1 MGLLDDTSAP
11 LTGGSPA
18 PDDTAQQAPDATP
31 PATGT
36 PDIKGAVAFAAKQ
49 YGVDPNIMAGML
61 MKESMLHP
69 DVISGKR
76 VSTAGAVGIAQF
88 MPDTAKRF
96 GIDATDPIQSIF
108 GMAAYLRSNL
118 DKFGGNYEKAIAG
131 YNWGE
136 NRDALK
142 SDDWRSSAPDETK
155 DYVGF
160 VTQFAHA
167 LGSNTQAP
175 SVSSPDPIGGGRG
188 KINPGMDDQI
198 AHDLRT
204 GAGAIPGEGTQ
215 ADTDAKNVANFRQQV
230 ATPPASLGDKIEG
243 GIDAAINVGTGLT
256 TGMVGQA
263 GGFLGGA
270 AGALATK
277 LRGGVQPDQGME
289 QATQEGGEKV
299 TYAPR
304 FDKGREY
311 AEDIGGAMNEA
322 MPVFGHSIE
331 IGGMHQAAAPI
342 KTAAADAAR
351 RAGVPLKVTTPLSA
365 AEVASVGGNAA
376 ANADAAGVAGAAPEA
391 TPAAV
396 QPGAAAYD
404 KNASAVD
411 QMEAVRPSAPAVP
424 DPATRLENATNVDD
438 IVSAASDMAQHP
450 QAPLADRMTDL
461 GRQINEWSQ
470 SQRAAGDIGKI
481 TEDAATTADGI
492 TAPLEQSI
500 QTLGQQIEGARAGKL
515 AEATAGEQSI
525 TAGEVDKPLP
535 TLDDAPHEPNER
547 ALPASLAA
555 DRSGPEIP
563 PGGDQAGGLLASV
576 RPESALPAGPDAVS
590 LGADG
595 RGLGELGAQ
604 HADGAAGRPDDAAGV
619 AGAGERRPVAD
630 RPGSDR
636 TGAADGAL
644 GESDG
649 RTNSTTAG
657 GAGGVPV
664 LREDAGPVSQERA
677 SVAPEPRVAG
687 EQVAGGYTAVGG
699 ERQSLLDR
707 LTNGVNA
714 KLVAAGRA
722 PLRLTAVETPRNVA
736 GARVAEN
743 FVQKVFGKSIIW
755 VKSESARR
763 LFNGAQFDA
772 IPNHFFIDV
781 ETEHPV
787 LAVVGHEMLH
797 VMRRDA
803 PRVYDWLTDRTRGF
817 ISGNSEYKASLDA
830 KRAKQGLGPLSEDTG
845 IEEQHADVNGDLWME
860 PSYIDSLAK
869 EQPEGFRKVS
879 AAVIKFL
886 NDTIAK
892 VGRLNPFGS
901 AKYVTD
907 LERVKGLY
915 AKAFRDYAEIY
926 RTEGS
931 LGAPD
936 EASSDAK
943 FSINDDENF
952 KKWFGDSKIV
962 DAAGKPLTMY
972 HGTNAD
978 FNSFDRGRSDIGA
991 TFVTPDAH
999 FAGGIAEGKA
1009 QEAGGEEIGSN
1020 LMPLHVRAE
1029 RPFDYDDSTQRKAVV
1044 DKVFADNETYRQG
1057 DGQEALRLDG
1067 KNTLYTRSVL
1077 DSALGEPQE
1086 AGNWEV
1092 IERPEVQSAIRAI
1105 GHDGFYVNEG
1115 GVKNLGVYDPN
1126 QVKSATG
1133 NNGAFSRSSNDV
1145 RFSAPESGSADKAL
1159 PVTDGNGVAKLRS
1172 ILSTPGRA
1180 IADVYA
1186 KVRDGLLFNVSP
1198 MSLGSDFARKTAK
1211 EWANSD
1217 RVARYQWQQF
1227 DKILKTKFTTEQLER
1242 MWNAA
1247 DEENDIRGGTLKP
1260 VEGEAKGLSSLPD
1273 DQRAAVEKLSQYGE
1287 ELLAR
1292 ARDLG
1297 MFKGEGVPFWAPR
1310 MAALIGDNGE
1320 IAAHGTSV
1328 GKDVTTTAN
1337 SLKQRK
1343 YLTTEETEAA
1353 AKAKLGDQAEIV
1365 RNIRTM
1371 PLAMARL
1378 ERALAGRELVNAI
1391 KDYGDHLGI
1400 ETVND
1405 KGGDGYFTIDK
1416 PAYKTWGPKFVTDP
1430 ESGKTVAAIDQFGNP
1445 VMVQSQ
1451 LHISN
1456 EFRGPL
1462 KAISY
1467 EKPGII
1473 YGSLMGL
1480 KSKAMSV
1487 LMFSPLL
1494 HNAVEFG
1501 RALPVA
1507 PLKVATFAIYFEGN
1521 RVRKNPAIMRQA
1533 VQDGLVPI
1541 GSHGGRQDITGI
1553 TEDPQIR
1560 PGQSLTSKAIG
1571 GAVGLVH
1578 DGAGEAVKRGI
1589 DKAGEFYH
1597 QTLLWDRVGDLQA
1610 GLYSHLKQ
1618 QQISKGMAPDVAG
1631 KLAAHWANRYA
1642 GALPNESMSNGARM
1656 IANMTLFS
1664 RSFSLGNLG
1673 AIKDMITG
1681 LPKDVQSQILMS
1693 TGDINIALS
1702 KIDKLKGVAAT
1713 VPGLGGLAKTKTQSA
1728 IVSGRRKAITAF
1740 LMDAALMYVGNDVL
1754 QDTLD
1759 KLRRDKSWGQIGQ
1772 GYLDRL
1778 HALSTKASND
1788 PWAIAT
1794 SPLAS
1799 FESLLATST
1808 NEPGKENRIHYGNQG
1823 DGTAQYV
1830 RLPTGKVGEDFV
1842 NWIRSPVKTFKA
1854 KMSTFAKPITE
1865 VLANDNGIG
1874 QRVYDPDASASV
1886 MKNVGRIIK
1895 LIAEAQVPMDTINGA
1910 VNIAQGKANDT
1921 DVAKVVGP
1929 IAGFTFSKGAPGG
1942 PAVGELYAADRKYIG
1957 DKQDIMPEVAQD
1969 IKDGNRD
1976 KAIERMTAIG
1986 MSAPEMKQ
1994 VLKHLENPESR
2005 LTGAGL
2011 KNFNRRASD
2020 DDKAKMETIRGQ

>member
-1 MGLLDDTSAP
+1 M
-11 LTGGSPA
+11 
-18 PDDTAQQAPDATP
+18 
-31 PATGT
+31 
-36 PDIKGAVAFAAKQ
+36 
-49 YGVDPNIMAGML
+49 
-61 MKESMLHP
+61 
-69 DVISGKR
+69 
-76 VSTAGAVGIAQF
+76 
-88 MPDTAKRF
+88 
-96 GIDATDPIQSIF
+96 
-108 GMAAYLRSNL
+108 
-118 DKFGGNYEKAIAG
+118 
-131 YNWGE
+131 
-136 NRDALK
+136 
-142 SDDWRSSAPDETK
+142 
-155 DYVGF
+155 
-160 VTQFAHA
+160 
-167 LGSNTQAP
+167 
-175 SVSSPDPIGGGRG
+175 
-188 KINPGMDDQI
+188 
-198 AHDLRT
+198 
-204 GAGAIPGEGTQ
+204 
-215 ADTDAKNVANFRQQV
+215 
-230 ATPPASLGDKIEG
+230 
-243 GIDAAINVGTGLT
+243 
-256 TGMVGQA
+256 
-263 GGFLGGA
+263 
-270 AGALATK
+270 
-277 LRGGVQPDQGME
+277 
-289 QATQEGGEKV
+289 
-299 TYAPR
+299 
-304 FDKGREY
+304 
-311 AEDIGGAMNEA
+311 
-322 MPVFGHSIE
+322 
-331 IGGMHQAAAPI
+331 
-342 KTAAADAAR
+342 
-351 RAGVPLKVTTPLSA
+351 
-365 AEVASVGGNAA
+365 
-376 ANADAAGVAGAAPEA
+376 
-391 TPAAV
+391 
-396 QPGAAAYD
+396 
-404 KNASAVD
+404 
-411 QMEAVRPSAPAVP
+411 
-424 DPATRLENATNVDD
+424 
-438 IVSAASDMAQHP
+438 
-450 QAPLADRMTDL
+450 
-461 GRQINEWSQ
+461 
-470 SQRAAGDIGKI
+470 
-481 TEDAATTADGI
+481 
-492 TAPLEQSI
+492 
-500 QTLGQQIEGARAGKL
+500 
-515 AEATAGEQSI
+515 
-525 TAGEVDKPLP
+525 
-535 TLDDAPHEPNER
+535 
-547 ALPASLAA
+547 
-555 DRSGPEIP
+555 
-563 PGGDQAGGLLASV
+563 
-576 RPESALPAGPDAVS
+576 
-590 LGADG
+590 
-595 RGLGELGAQ
+595 
-604 HADGAAGRPDDAAGV
+604 
-619 AGAGERRPVAD
+619 
-630 RPGSDR
+630 
-636 TGAADGAL
+636 
-644 GESDG
+644 
-649 RTNSTTAG
+649 
-657 GAGGVPV
+657 
-664 LREDAGPVSQERA
+664 
-677 SVAPEPRVAG
+677 APEPRVAG

-817 ISGNSEYKASLDA
+817 ISGNSEHKASLDA

-952 KKWFGDSKIV
+952 K
-962 DAAGKPLTMY
+962 
-972 HGTNAD
+972 
-978 FNSFDRGRSDIGA
+978 
-991 TFVTPDAH
+991 
-999 FAGGIAEGKA
+999 
-1009 QEAGGEEIGSN
+1009 
-1020 LMPLHVRAE
+1020 
-1029 RPFDYDDSTQRKAVV
+1029 
-1044 DKVFADNETYRQG
+1044 
-1057 DGQEALRLDG
+1057 
-1067 KNTLYTRSVL
+1067 
-1077 DSALGEPQE
+1077 
-1086 AGNWEV
+1086 
-1092 IERPEVQSAIRAI
+1092 
-1105 GHDGFYVNEG
+1105 
-1115 GVKNLGVYDPN
+1115 
-1126 QVKSATG
+1126 
-1133 NNGAFSRSSNDV
+1133 
-1145 RFSAPESGSADKAL
+1145 SGSADKAI